1 MPKTGLVYHEDYLKH
16 DPGWGHPESPERL
29 RRTVQVLAETKLI
42 AKPNIVILEPRPA
55 SDEDLAL
62 VHTHEYIDMIKS
74 LSTSGGAITVDTPVP
89 RGTYEI
95 ARLSVGG
102 AILAG
107 EAVVKGDLD
116 NAFAL
121 IRPPGHHS
129 GRNYGG
135 GFCYFNNIAIMVEY
149 LRKKYQLKRFMI
161 LDWDVHHGN
170 GTQDIFYEDP
180 TVLYFSTHQMPLYPG
195 TGYLNE
201 SGDGEGKGYN
211 VDLPLPPGTSGA
223 NYAYIL
229 DELFIPIAEAFR
241 PEIIAVSAGQDAYFN
256 DPIANLNFTVHT
268 YADITRKVMD
278 VAQNVCNGRIAMV
291 LEGGYHLEAVPRAIA
306 GIIATLAEIQ
316 DYEIIEPRKPPPQT
330 LSSEVRSRVEKI
342 KTILA
347 EYWDIFS
354 KPSPA

>member
-1 MPKTGLVYHEDYLKH
+1 MAKTGLVYHEDYLKH
-16 DPGWGHPESPERL
+16 DPGRGHPESPERL

-42 AKPNIVILEPRPA
+42 AKPNIVILKPGSA

-62 VHTHEYIDMIKS
+62 VHTREYIKTVKS
-74 LSTSGGAITVDTPVP
+74 LSMSGGAITADTPVP
-89 RGTYEI
+89 EGTYEI
-95 ARLSVGG
+95 AKLSAGG
-102 AILAG
+102 AMLAG
-107 EAVVKGDLD
+107 EAVVKGDVE

-195 TGYLNE
+195 TGYLDE
-201 SGDGEGKGYN
+201 IGYGKGKGYN
-211 VDLPLPPGTSGA
+211 VDVPLPPGTSGA
-223 NYAYIL
+223 NYMHIL
-229 DELFIPIAEAFR
+229 DELFIPLAEAFR
-241 PEIIAVSAGQDAYFN
+241 PEIIAVSAGQDAYFH
-256 DPIANLNFTVHT
+256 DPIANLSFTVHT

-278 VAQNVCNGRIAMV
+278 VAQNVCNRRIAMV

-306 GIIATLAEIQ
+306 GIIAALAEIQ
-316 DYEIIEPRKPPPQT
+316 GYEIIEPRKPPPQT

-342 KTILA
+342 KSILA
-347 EYWDIFS
+347 EYWDIFD
-354 KPSPA
+354 KPNIA

>member
-1 MPKTGLVYHEDYLKH
+1 MAKTGLVYHEDYLKH
-16 DPGWGHPESPERL
+16 DPGPGHPENPERL
-29 RRTVQVLAETKLI
+29 RRTVQVLTETKLT
-42 AKPNIVILEPRPA
+42 AKPNIVILKPKLA
-55 SDEDLAL
+55 SDDDLAL
-62 VHTHEYIDMIKS
+62 VHTREYIDAVKS
-74 LSTSGGAITVDTPVP
+74 LSTSGGAITADTPVP

-95 ARLSVGG
+95 AKLSAGG

-107 EAVVKGDLD
+107 EAVVKGDVE

-129 GRNYGG
+129 GRDYGG

-149 LRKKYQLKRFMI
+149 LREKYHSKRFMI

-201 SGDGEGKGYN
+201 IGDGEGKGYN
-211 VDLPLPPGTSGA
+211 VDVPLPPGTSGA

-229 DELFIPIAEAFR
+229 DELFTPLAEAFK
-241 PEIIAVSAGQDAYFN
+241 PEIIAVSAGQDAYFD

-268 YADITRKVMD
+268 YADITRKVME
-278 VAQNVCNGRIAMV
+278 VAQNICNGRIAMV

-316 DYEIIEPRKPPPQT
+316 DYEIIEPRKPPQQT
-330 LSSEVRSRVEKI
+330 LSSEVRSRVGKI
-342 KTILA
+342 KSILA
-347 EYWDIFS
+347 EYWGIFD
-354 KPSPA
+354 KPAVV